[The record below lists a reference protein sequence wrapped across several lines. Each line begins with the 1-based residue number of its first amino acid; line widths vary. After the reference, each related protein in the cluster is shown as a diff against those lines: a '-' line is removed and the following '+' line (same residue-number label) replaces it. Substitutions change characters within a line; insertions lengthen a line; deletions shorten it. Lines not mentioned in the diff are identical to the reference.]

1 MTKDVLINIS
11 GLQVDVN
18 EMENNDEPIETISTG
33 NYFFKNGKHY
43 LLFEEVSE
51 GVPGV
56 TKTQIKIKG
65 EDSLEVLKRGV
76 SNAHMIFD
84 TKRKNRSY
92 YETPYG
98 QLNLGIFTR
107 NIKID
112 EKEDNINIKVE
123 YALDVNYEP
132 LAECT
137 IRINVKP
144 KVKRVFYIR
153 TDEILKGTAHAVPF
167 KCYFLNL
174 AKSPFFF
181 LTGVSRGPLS
191 PFTPVM

>member
-1 MTKDVLINIS
+1 MTKDVLISIS

-18 EMENNDEPIETISTG
+18 DMESNNEPIETISTG

-51 GVPGV
+51 GIPGV
-56 TKTQIKIKG
+56 TKTQIKVIG

-84 TKRKNRSY
+84 TK
-92 YETPYG
+92 
-98 QLNLGIFTR
+98 

-144 KVKRVFYIR
+144 K
-153 TDEILKGTAHAVPF
+153 GS
-167 KCYFLNL
+167 
-174 AKSPFFF
+174 KSFSIYEQMKF
-181 LTGVSRGPLS
+181 
-191 PFTPVM
+191 

>member
-92 YETPYG
+92 ETPYG

-144 KVKRVFYIR
+144 KGSKEFSIY
-153 TDEILKGTAHAVPF
+153 EQMKF
-167 KCYFLNL
+167 
-174 AKSPFFF
+174 
-181 LTGVSRGPLS
+181 
-191 PFTPVM
+191 